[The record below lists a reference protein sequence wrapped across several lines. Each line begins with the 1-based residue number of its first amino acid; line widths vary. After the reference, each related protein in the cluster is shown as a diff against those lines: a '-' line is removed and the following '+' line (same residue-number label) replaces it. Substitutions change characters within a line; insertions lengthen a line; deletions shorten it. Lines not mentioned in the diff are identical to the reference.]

1 MKAPSEKHRPCRRTS
16 EDHPGARWHG
26 RCFSEGAFIS
36 REALVNSNTA
46 GEQFSSSSAG
56 SLSTYLSEISRYALL
71 SVKEER
77 GLARRYKTG
86 DFEAGHHLVTS
97 NLRFVVKVAY
107 EYRSYG
113 IRMADLIQEG
123 NIGLMKAVRKFDP
136 NKQIRLIS
144 YAVWWIRAYIQN

>member
-77 GLARRYKTG
+77 RLARRYKTS
-86 DFEAGHHLVTS
+86 DFEAGGDPGPSHLPFWGKGGYDDRV
-97 NLRFVVKVAY
+97 
-107 EYRSYG
+107 YR
-113 IRMADLIQEG
+113 L
-123 NIGLMKAVRKFDP
+123 L
-136 NKQIRLIS
+136 
-144 YAVWWIRAYIQN
+144 